1 MNKQVYE
8 SFKKLNETERAE
20 LIYKFKNSPTVTR
33 FIDFIEKLKS
43 PNFKTMA
50 AIDAVYSDEK
60 EQTAYAVLENRFF
73 KLRKKILD
81 ELESFQTN
89 DTSQVHA
96 EEELKFLKAKL
107 FIATENKETG
117 YKQLLE
123 LEKVCWEKNIFELLP
138 AIIDQLIFCN
148 QSFNRLE
155 NNVPLYTKQQ
165 KAIELQ
171 ADMNRCCMTAR
182 QVYEI
187 NFTVGV
193 KFAKKELNYLRT
205 LAVKH
210 KAYPRFL
217 LCYHH
222 VSAYYK
228 LGSKDY
234 STDPQ
239 VLSRHLSAFKK
250 LQSKYPQIPLL
261 TYKVNYVQLQHM
273 HFNSMVMSYHF
284 TRCEF
289 EESYQIVHAFSKQ
302 MDDEHSVFKTHKTEA
317 FFYNL
322 ITAQCMTHRYSEAM
336 ETINNFAVYLKNN
349 HQTDKLMLVNAMKAR
364 IYSEVYPQTY
374 KMDPAFLLEQ
384 TEEYAKVLRKSD
396 NMMTS
401 LDQTLILRIK
411 LLIIAGA
418 YKKAVQGLKEPVVT
432 DYLKGLN
439 LYDAFAELISILT
452 DNSSQKHKQLQ
463 ELNKSIQLIKHR
475 SRTPAQYM
483 HIFWL
488 QHYIKHLLA

>member
-20 LIYKFKNSPTVTR
+20 LVYKFKNSPTVTR
-33 FIDFIEKLKS
+33 FIDFIEKTKS
-43 PNFKTMA
+43 PNFKTMS
-50 AIDAVYSDEK
+50 AIDAVYADEK
-60 EQTAYAVLENRFF
+60 GQTAYAVLENRFF

-81 ELESFQTN
+81 ELESSQVT

-96 EEELKFLKAKL
+96 EEELKFLKAKHS
-107 FIATENKETG
+107 IASENKETG

-123 LEKVCWEKNIFELLP
+123 LEKICWEKNIFELLP
-138 AIIDQLIFCN
+138 AIIDQMIFCN

-155 NNVPLYTKQQ
+155 SNIPLYVQQ
-165 KAIELQ
+165 KKAIELQ

-182 QVYEI
+182 QIYEI
-187 NFTVGV
+187 NFTIGV
-193 KFAKKELNYLRT
+193 KFAKKELNFLRS
-205 LAVKH
+205 LALKH

-234 STDPQ
+234 LEDTQ

-302 MDDEHSVFKTHKTEA
+302 MDDENSVFKTHKTEA

-322 ITAQCMTHRYSEAM
+322 ITAQCMTQRYSEAM
-336 ETINNFAVYLKNN
+336 DTINNFAVYLKNN
-349 HQTDKLMLVNAMKAR
+349 HQTDKLMLTNSMKAR
-364 IYSEVYPQTY
+364 IYTEIYPLSY
-374 KMDPAFLLEQ
+374 KMDPVFLLEQ
-384 TEEYAKVLRKSD
+384 TEEYAKALRKSD

-401 LDQTLILRIK
+401 LDQILILRIK
-411 LLIIAGA
+411 LLIIAGGN
-418 YKKAVQGLKEPVVT
+418 KKAMQGLKEEIVT
-432 DYLKGLN
+432 NYLKGLN
-439 LYDAFAELISILT
+439 LYDAFADLMMILI

-463 ELNKSIQLIKHR
+463 ELNKSIQMLKHR
-475 SRTPAQYM
+475 SKTPAQYM
-483 HIFWL
+483 HIYWL